1 MGGFIVEY
9 LYDGW
14 LKIYKKERNGRSFEV
29 LEDKDA
35 VGALVEDSEG
45 KFLLVRQYRTAL
57 DNESLEIP
65 AGCVDKEGL
74 TPEEIMVEELME
86 EANLK
91 IKIADLELM
100 IDTCP
105 QIGISKGSYKLY
117 YCKYNGIGINQ
128 QIPEDL
134 DVTETIWVTPEEFL
148 KMIVNR
154 DIVDTKSQLA
164 YYMIMNK
171 KMTQFR

>member
-1 MGGFIVEY
+1 MEY

-14 LKIYKKERNGRSFEV
+14 LKIYKKDLNGRSFEV

-35 VGALVEDSEG
+35 VGTLVEDREG

-57 DNESLEIP
+57 ESESLEIP
-65 AGCVDKEGL
+65 AGCIDKNGL
-74 TPEEIMVEELME
+74 TPEEIMVEELKE
-86 EANLK
+86 EANLD
-91 IKIADLELM
+91 ISVNNLELM

-117 YCKYNGIGINQ
+117 YCSYDGIGINQ
-128 QIPEDL
+128 KIPDDL
-134 DVTETIWVTPEEFL
+134 DVFETIWVTPDEFL
-148 KMIVNR
+148 KLIEDR
-154 DIVDTKSQLA
+154 EIVDTKSQLA

-171 KMTQFR
+171 KMTQF